1 MESSV
6 PVLEMKH
13 ITKSFDGKLANDN
26 ISLVVN
32 EGEIVALL
40 GENGAGKSTLMNVL
54 FGLYK
59 ADSGEIFIDGEKANI
74 ESPLDAIEAG
84 IGMVHQHF
92 MLVSAFSTY
101 ENIALSIAGHQN
113 GIIDSKTLRAQ
124 IAKRSE
130 QYDLNVPVDMIT
142 EDLSVGMQQQV
153 EILKALFR
161 DCKIL
166 VLDEPT
172 GVLNEQEKTKLFE
185 SLKSM
190 KKAGMSIIFIS
201 HKLDEVLEISDKV
214 VILSQG
220 KRVDTVKT
228 SETTKEDLAKRMVG
242 RDVVF
247 SISKEEHLDLKE
259 KEIVLELKN
268 LNVEGRR
275 LASTIKD
282 LSLTVHKG
290 EIFGIAGVDGNGQ
303 SELIEAISG
312 LRHVSSG
319 GIWLDG
325 SDVTNA
331 KVQDVKCKGLSLIP
345 EDRRG
350 VGTVGTYNLDQN
362 ILLRCCELEKF
373 HKSAGRINQSKLHEN
388 SDELIEEFDIRI
400 PNRNMPVGQ
409 LSGGNIQKVI
419 LAREISSEPS
429 VLLCMHPTRG
439 LDVGAIEFVRARLVE
454 LADQGCGIVLVSTEL
469 EEIIFLADR
478 MAVMSNGRLS
488 KPFAPHE
495 RSTEEIGLL
504 LGGIESEGANE

>member
-1 MESSV
+1 MENNV

-13 ITKSFDGKLANDN
+13 ITKSFDGKLANDD
-26 ISLVVN
+26 ISLFVN

-59 ADSGEIFIDGEKANI
+59 QDSGDIYIDGEKAHI

-92 MLVSAFSTY
+92 MLISAFSTY
-101 ENIALSIAGHQN
+101 ENIALSVAGHRN
-113 GIIDSKTLRAQ
+113 GIVDSKKLRAE
-124 IAKRSE
+124 IAERSK
-130 QYDLNVPVDMIT
+130 QYDLNVPVDMLT

-172 GVLNEQEKTKLFE
+172 GVLNEQEKSKLFE
-185 SLKSM
+185 SLQSM

-201 HKLDEVLEISDKV
+201 HKLDEVLEVSDKV

-228 SETTKEDLAKRMVG
+228 SETTKEDLVKRMVG

-247 SISKEEHLDLKE
+247 RVSKEEQPDVID
-259 KEIVLELKN
+259 KEIVLDVRN
-268 LNVEGRR
+268 INVEGKR
-275 LASTIKD
+275 LASTIKN

-303 SELIEAISG
+303 SELVEAISG
-312 LRHVSSG
+312 LRPVSNG
-319 GIWLDG
+319 TILLNGT
-325 SDVTNA
+325 DVTNSS
-331 KVQDVKCKGLSLIP
+331 VRDIKCKGLGLIP

-350 VGTVGTYNLDQN
+350 VGTVGSYDLDQN
-362 ILLRCCELEKF
+362 VLLRCCELKKY
-373 HKSAGRINQSKLHEN
+373 HKSGGRINKSKIHG
-388 SDELIEEFDIRI
+388 DCDDLIGEFDIRI
-400 PNRNMPVGQ
+400 PLRDMPVGQ

-454 LADQGCGIVLVSTEL
+454 LADQGCGIILISTEL

-495 RSTEEIGLL
+495 RSSEEIGLL
-504 LGGIESEGANE
+504 LGGIESEVVS

>member
-1 MESSV
+1 MKNEV
-6 PVLEMKH
+6 PVLEMNN
-13 ITKSFDGKLANDN
+13 ISKSFDGKLANDD
-26 ISLVVN
+26 ISLFVN
-32 EGEIVALL
+32 KGEIVALL

-59 ADSGEIFIDGEKANI
+59 PDAGEILIDGKKANI

-101 ENIALSIAGHQN
+101 ENIALSVAGHRN
-113 GIIDSKTLRAQ
+113 GVIDRKKLRAK
-124 IAKRSE
+124 IMERSE
-130 QYDLNVPVDMIT
+130 QFDLNVPIDMLS
-142 EDLSVGMQQQV
+142 EDLSVGLQQQV

-172 GVLNEQEKTKLFE
+172 GVLNEQEKSKLFE

-220 KRVDTVKT
+220 KRVDTVIT
-228 SETTKEDLAKRMVG
+228 RETTKEDLAKRMVG
-242 RDVVF
+242 REIIFNV
-247 SISKEEHLDLKE
+247 SKEENVDVVNKE
-259 KEIVLELKN
+259 TVLELRNIK
-268 LNVEGRR
+268 VEGKR

-282 LSLTVHKG
+282 VSLSVHKG

-303 SELIEAISG
+303 SELIEAIAG

-319 GIWLDG
+319 QVFLNGV
-325 SDVTNA
+325 DVTNST
-331 KVQDVKCKGLSLIP
+331 VQETKCKGLGLVP

-350 VGTVGTYNLDQN
+350 VGTVGAYNLDQN
-362 ILLRCCELEKF
+362 ILLRCCELKKY
-373 HKSAGRINQSKLHEN
+373 HKSGGRIDKSRLQNN
-388 SDELIEEFDIRI
+388 SNNLIEEFDIRI
-400 PNRNMPVGQ
+400 PHRDMPVGQ

-419 LAREISSEPS
+419 LAREISSKPC

-439 LDVGAIEFVRARLVE
+439 LDVGAIEFVRARLLE

-469 EEIIFLADR
+469 EEIMFLADR
-478 MAVMSNGRLS
+478 MSVISNGRLS

-495 RSTEEIGLL
+495 RSVDEIGLL
-504 LGGIESEGANE
+504 LGGIESEVIS